1 MVRHDSDPSMSS
13 LPFSLRTPNIYR
25 IILVFIS
32 ILLSFTFLNSI
43 FKNYELGSPDGQ
55 RYGSDGPHTH
65 GPADEDH
72 RFAMVIPAT
81 SPSPD
86 LCKTIMT
93 ALSLGYPI
101 PVIINWGVDFR
112 DITHSDRG
120 KNLPKI
126 PGFVKYLDAVMHSE
140 AHPSERLR
148 EDDIVLMVDGYDM
161 WFQLPAQ
168 VLLSRYHEIN
178 RKANERLLKQWN
190 RKEPMPMRQTIVTGA
205 GKRCAPNNRTKYGI
219 DMLCDSWPESPL
231 RKDMYG
237 PDTDKFIT
245 EDCHD
250 SRPRWIN
257 GGIYIG
263 PAGDMRR
270 LFRRTMERMEAGLGL
285 RLPLISEQ
293 GMVGEII
300 GEQEVW
306 RQRMREQPMARGKLA
321 DFMERDFEYHVGVDF
336 GQVLS
341 AQTASTVINETADL
355 FDGDFVILGDQAA
368 IDQHSKTRGISPAR
382 IRGVPD
388 DIKDVPNP
396 LLSLDQAANWSTM
409 PLYAD
414 FFTESVP
421 VILHHNG
428 FKRSRSTWWDRP
440 WYYKRLRELF
450 KANLQPRE
458 LDEAL
463 VTLQHGG
470 NRIRYWPVSAEATDR
485 LPRRVNGTAVGR
497 YPNLEFGNICR
508 YDKEKVPKGYMKKWW
523 DEIFRDGGGKPF

>member
-1 MVRHDSDPSMSS
+1 MPARS
-13 LPFSLRTPNIYR
+13 FSPGTPNIHR
-25 IILVFIS
+25 IILIFLA
-32 ILLSFTFLNSI
+32 ILLSFALLNSV
-43 FKNYELGSPDGQ
+43 FKSYELSVPERQ
-55 RYGSDGPHTH
+55 RYGGDSLHTQN
-65 GPADEDH
+65 PADEDH

-93 ALSLGYPI
+93 ALSLGFPS
-101 PVIINWGVDFR
+101 PVIINWGLDFR
-112 DITHSDRG
+112 DITHSEKG

-126 PGFVKYLDAVMHSE
+126 PGLVKYLDAVMHPL

-148 EDDIVLMVDGYDM
+148 ENDIVLMVDGYDM

-190 RKEPMPMRQTIVTGA
+190 RKEPMPMRQTIVVGA
-205 GKRCAPNNRTKYGI
+205 GKRCAPNNPAKYGI

-237 PDTDKFIT
+237 PDTDRFIT
-245 EDCHD
+245 KDSHD

-270 LFRRTMERMEAGLGL
+270 LFRRSMERMEAGLG
-285 RLPLISEQ
+285 RGLPLVSEQ

-306 RQRMREQPMARGKLA
+306 RQRMREQPMARDRVTG
-321 DFMERDFEYHVGVDF
+321 FMKRDFEYHVGVDY

-341 AQTASTVINETADL
+341 AQTVSTIINQSADL
-355 FDGDFVILGDQAA
+355 YDGDFVILGDQAA

-396 LLSLDQAANWSTM
+396 LSSFDRAANWSTM

-428 FKRSRSTWWDRP
+428 FKWRRITWWDRP
-440 WYYKRLRELF
+440 WYYQRLRKLF

-458 LDEAL
+458 PSEAL
-463 VTLQHGG
+463 VTLRHGE
-470 NRIRYWPVSAEATDR
+470 NRIRYWPVSAEATNR

-497 YPNLEFGNICR
+497 YPNLEFGKICR
-508 YDKEKVPKGYMKKWW
+508 YDKKTAPKGFQMKWW
-523 DEIFRDGGGKPF
+523 DEIFRDDGGKLFRSHH

>member
-1 MVRHDSDPSMSS
+1 MSA
-13 LPFSLRTPNIYR
+13 LPFSLGTPKIHRT
-25 IILVFIS
+25 ILVFLAI
-32 ILLSFTFLNSI
+32 IFSFTLLNSV
-43 FKNYELGSPDGQ
+43 FKNYEISTPNKQ
-55 RYGSDGPHTH
+55 RYGSDRPHTH
-65 GPADEDH
+65 GPDDEDH

-81 SPSPD
+81 SPSPN

-93 ALSLGYPI
+93 ALSLGYPS

-112 DITHSDRG
+112 DITHSEKG

-126 PGFVKYLDAVMHSE
+126 PGLVKYLDAVMHPE
-140 AHPSERLR
+140 AHSSERLR

-190 RKEPMPMRQTIVTGA
+190 RKEPMPMLQTIVMGA
-205 GKRCAPNNRTKYGI
+205 GKRCTPDDQEKYGI
-219 DMLCDSWPESPL
+219 YMSCDSWPESPL

-237 PDTDKFIT
+237 PDTDKVVT
-245 EDCHD
+245 KDWHNN
-250 SRPRWIN
+250 RPRWIN
-257 GGIYIG
+257 GGLYIG

-270 LFRRTMERMEAGLGL
+270 LFRRTMERMEAGIGHG
-285 RLPLISEQ
+285 LPLVSEQ

-300 GEQEVW
+300 GEQEIW
-306 RQRMREQPMARGKLA
+306 RQRMREQPMAR
-321 DFMERDFEYHVGVDF
+321 DNVTEFMERDFEYHAGVDF

-341 AQTASTVINETADL
+341 AQTVSTAINQSTDL
-355 FDGDFVILGDQAA
+355 YDGDFVILGDQAA
-368 IDQHSKTRGISPAR
+368 IDEHSETRGISPAR

-388 DIKDVPNP
+388 DIKDAPNP
-396 LLSLDQAANWSTM
+396 LSSFDKAANWSTM

-428 FKRSRSTWWDRP
+428 FKWKRFAWWDRP

-450 KANLQPRE
+450 KASLQPRE
-458 LDEAL
+458 SAEAL
-463 VTLQHGG
+463 VSLQHGG
-470 NRIRYWPVSAEATDR
+470 NRIRYWPVSAEDTDR

-508 YDKEKVPKGYMKKWW
+508 YDKKKVPKGYKKKWW
-523 DEIFRDGGGKPF
+523 DEIFRDNGGKLL